1 MKNIFLLTV
10 IATSLFVSACNVVG
24 EPVEYASACDLG
36 NDGKT
41 VEVKGILE
49 EKGGSIFCSN
59 TSGRMECGYSLLAKT
74 GDKEGIS
81 VDLEVGGGA
90 NTADKPASGFKR
102 EDLKIRDNAGQ
113 PVKLGDNVKI
123 TGKVTSAKDA
133 TDPKGGVCF
142 VKVYKIER

>member
-10 IATSLFVSACNVVG
+10 IAASLFVSACNVVG
-24 EPVEYASACDLG
+24 EPVEYANACDLSN
-36 NDGKT
+36 NDKNI
-41 VEVKGILE
+41 EVSGILE

-59 TSGRMECGYSLLAKT
+59 TSGRMECGYSLLAKA

-113 PVKLGDNVKI
+113 PVKLGDKVKL
-123 TGKVTSAKDA
+123 TGKLTSAKHPSS
-133 TDPKGGVCF
+133 TVCYL
-142 VKVYKIER
+142 KVYKIER